1 MTHRKLAAL
10 AASAVAVMI
19 LIASSYSIAVGA
31 TTAVTIS
38 TTSLPAGEQGVAYS
52 QALAATGGA
61 APYAWSV
68 SAGALPAGL
77 ALDASTGQISGTP
90 TAAGTSAFTVRV
102 ADALGGVATQ
112 DLSIAVGATT
122 AVTAPA
128 ITSAPSATFTVGQL
142 GSQTITATGVPTP
155 SIAESGA
162 LPAGV
167 TFTDNGGG
175 TASLSG
181 TPAAGTAGSYVLTL
195 TASNGVNPAATQT
208 FVLTVQPAPSP
219 SQGPTA
225 AMTALGDLA
234 QAVQGVGPGRS
245 LAAKISAAQNAVA
258 AGDTHGACGVLGGF
272 IHEVSAQSGKKIPA
286 DQAAQLISDARQVLT
301 DLGC

>member
-1 MTHRKLAAL
+1 M
-10 AASAVAVMI
+10 
-19 LIASSYSIAVGA
+19 
-31 TTAVTIS
+31 
-38 TTSLPAGEQGVAYS
+38 
-52 QALAATGGA
+52 
-61 APYAWSV
+61 
-68 SAGALPAGL
+68 
-77 ALDASTGQISGTP
+77 
-90 TAAGTSAFTVRV
+90 
-102 ADALGGVATQ
+102 
-112 DLSIAVGATT
+112 
-122 AVTAPA
+122 TAPA

-181 TPAAGTAGSYVLTL
+181 TPAAGPAGSYVLTL

-208 FVLTVQPAPSP
+208 FVLTVQPAPSPSQGPTAAMTEPAPSP